1 MCLSIIS
8 ISQNLQE
15 LLIKCLSEDLG
26 FSIGRPIAAYLI
38 YRCLV
43 HWRSFEEER
52 TVVFDRI
59 IQKITAALEVSS
71 RVQVIWDNRFY
82 VSKK

>member
-1 MCLSIIS
+1 MHLSIFFVT
-8 ISQNLQE
+8 SQNIQD

-52 TVVFDRI
+52 TSVFDRI
-59 IQKITAALEVSS
+59 IQKITAALEVSG
-71 RVQVIWDNRFY
+71 RLYEFWLIRDVT
-82 VSKK
+82 